1 MRTVTERTLEVSGMS
16 CGHCKMA
23 VSGALKGLDGIS
35 DVSVDL
41 ANGKVDVSYD
51 EKKVNFE
58 QMKDAVE
65 DQGYDVVK

>member
-1 MRTVTERTLEVSGMS
+1 MAERTLEVKGMS

-23 VSGALKGLDGIS
+23 VSGALKNLEGVS

-41 ANGKVDVSYD
+41 KTGKVDVNYD
-51 EKKVNFE
+51 DSKVNFD
-58 QMKDAVE
+58 QMKEAVE